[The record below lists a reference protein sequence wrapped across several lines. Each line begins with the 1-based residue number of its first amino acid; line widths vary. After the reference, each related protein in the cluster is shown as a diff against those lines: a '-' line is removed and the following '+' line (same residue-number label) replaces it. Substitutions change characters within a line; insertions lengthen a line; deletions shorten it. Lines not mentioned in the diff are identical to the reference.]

1 MFEKEAYFFTPNIQM
16 SEFELKRMI
25 KLNEVTFKVVASA
38 DGRYRELCFA
48 IKKMSIKNS
57 QGRFFVSIFLTQE
70 QHGFT
75 VSSIISLFHTC
86 IFHDSI
92 ICIV

>member
-38 DGRYRELCFA
+38 DGRYRELCFCY
-48 IKKMSIKNS
+48 KKKCLLKILKADFLSV
-57 QGRFFVSIFLTQE
+57 FF
-70 QHGFT
+70 
-75 VSSIISLFHTC
+75 
-86 IFHDSI
+86 
-92 ICIV
+92 

>member
-38 DGRYRELCFA
+38 DGRYHELCFCYIQA
-48 IKKMSIKNS
+48 KFISSDPGVDINNNN
-57 QGRFFVSIFLTQE
+57 FIHVSN
-70 QHGFT
+70 
-75 VSSIISLFHTC
+75 
-86 IFHDSI
+86 
-92 ICIV
+92 